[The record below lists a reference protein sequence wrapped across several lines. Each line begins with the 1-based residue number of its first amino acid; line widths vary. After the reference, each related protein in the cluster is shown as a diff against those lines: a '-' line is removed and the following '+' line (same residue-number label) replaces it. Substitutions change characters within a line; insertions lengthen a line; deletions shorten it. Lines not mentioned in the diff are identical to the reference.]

1 MSIDKVVD
9 AFCKQ
14 VAAGDDDDENF
25 VCTDINGVKH
35 DLRPSS
41 YHITSKREG
50 PHYRVNADYPPDEVA
65 ESGWEEVHRVRG
77 ADPIPI
83 EFLVDEAEHVRMV
96 RDGVLDEVEGQ
107 NVLAGIHDKA
117 LDLIRN
123 RPEEVLMEL
132 IERWPSRED

>member
-50 PHYRVNADYPPDEVA
+50 PHYRVIFDEFREGTMAYDSDRGRLAACGRSRSTFDARPD
-65 ESGWEEVHRVRG
+65 R
-77 ADPIPI
+77 
-83 EFLVDEAEHVRMV
+83 
-96 RDGVLDEVEGQ
+96 
-107 NVLAGIHDKA
+107 
-117 LDLIRN
+117 
-123 RPEEVLMEL
+123 
-132 IERWPSRED
+132 SRSR